1 MAVELGPLGR
11 QDEEVEAAALAGLFE
26 LGSEL
31 RSAVDLDASDRKP
44 KPKMS
49 LEERVAAR
57 VYQMLVD
64 TNVVIPVEM
73 PPKRNGTTVRLG
85 EVQ

>member
-1 MAVELGPLGR
+1 MRPRLWQA
-11 QDEEVEAAALAGLFE
+11 FE

-31 RSAVDLDASDRKP
+31 RSAVDLDAFDRKP